1 MRNEIAA
8 LVSAFA
14 ISLPG
19 LAGAAPP
26 VSPVGAGIHE
36 ALVPT
41 GGLIPFAG
49 TTAPEGFLLCDGS
62 AVSRTTYAA
71 LFDQIGTMYGAG
83 DGATTFNLPDLR
95 GRAIVGK
102 DDMGGVAAGRITG
115 ASGIDGESLGASGGE
130 EVHTLSTAEMPSHDH
145 GVVDH
150 GHVHQISGGLGVSS
164 FVPTVGFGGGPQSG
178 VLSGNGPGGGTVGP
192 IPSAANLSVTAG
204 VSTTGITITT
214 SGGGEAHNNV
224 QPSIILNYLI
234 KT

>member
-1 MRNEIAA
+1 MRKEIAV

-19 LAGAAPP
+19 LAAAAPP
-26 VSPVGAGIHE
+26 VLPAGVGIHE

-41 GGLIPFAG
+41 GALIPFAG

-62 AVSRTTYAA
+62 EVSRTVYAA
-71 LFDQIGTMYGAG
+71 LFARIGTMYGAG
-83 DGATTFNLPDLR
+83 DGTTTFNVPDLR

-102 DDMGGVAAGRITG
+102 DDMGGGAAGRITA
-115 ASGIDGESLGASGGE
+115 ASGVDGESLGATGGE
-130 EVHTLSTAEMPSHDH
+130 EVHTLTTAEMPAHDH
-145 GVVDH
+145 GVVDP
-150 GHVHQISGGLGVSS
+150 GHSHEITSSLVVSS
-164 FVPTVGFGGGPQSG
+164 FVPTVGFGGGSQSG

-192 IPSAANLSVTAG
+192 IGSVASLSVTAG
-204 VSTTGITITT
+204 ASTTGVTITT

-234 KT
+234 KS

>member
-1 MRNEIAA
+1 MRNEVAA

-14 ISLPG
+14 ISLLG
-19 LAGAAPP
+19 LAGEAP
-26 VSPVGAGIHE
+26 VNPVGAGIHQ

-71 LFDQIGTMYGAG
+71 LFAGIGTMYGAG

-102 DDMGGVAAGRITG
+102 DDMGGVAAGRVTG
-115 ASGIDGESLGASGGE
+115 ASGVDGESLGATGGE
-130 EVHTLSTAEMPSHDH
+130 EVHALTTAEMPSHAH
-145 GVVDH
+145 GVVDP
-150 GHVHQISGGLGVSS
+150 GHSHEIASSLSVSS
-164 FVPTVGFGGGPQSG
+164 FVPTVGFGGGSQSG

-192 IPSAANLSVTAG
+192 IPSAVESSLIATY
-204 VSTTGITITT
+204 STTGITITT

>member
-1 MRNEIAA
+1 MRNEIVA
-8 LVSAFA
+8 LVSALA

-26 VSPVGAGIHE
+26 VAQGSGGIHE
-36 ALVPT
+36 SLVPT
-41 GGLIPFAG
+41 AALIPFAG

-62 AVSRTTYAA
+62 AVSRTAYAA
-71 LFDQIGTMYGAG
+71 LFARIGTTYGPG

-115 ASGIDGESLGASGGE
+115 ASGVDGESLGATGGE
-130 EVHTLSTAEMPSHDH
+130 EVHTLTTTEMPSHDH
-145 GVVDH
+145 GVVDP
-150 GHVHQISGGLGVSS
+150 GHSHAISSSLSVSS
-164 FVPTVGFGGGPQSG
+164 FVPTAGFGGGPQSG

-192 IPSAANLSVTAG
+192 IPSAVNLSVTAG
-204 VSTTGITITT
+204 ASATGITVTT
-214 SGGGEAHNNV
+214 SGDGEAHNNV